1 MSKGEQKTCPRCNKA
16 FECNAGNI
24 GDCQCNGISLT
35 PEERAFIAENYIDC
49 LCRSCLL
56 ELKENEGRKV

>member
-1 MSKGEQKTCPRCNKA
+1 MPNPERKICPRCHKA

-24 GDCQCNGISLT
+24 RECQCNGISLT
-35 PEERAFIAENYIDC
+35 LEERAFIAEEYTDC

-56 ELKENEGRKV
+56 ELKKD